1 MSNLMQRHQF
11 EKERHRKLIDKR
23 DKVDAIMH
31 TLREQNAD
39 EEQIKEVE
47 DILSPIEKEQ
57 IQKLDAAFR
66 KYKIMIF
73 CLIDFFIKLFFFFR
87 IELAQL
93 QLTETI
99 LLLEMYLSI
108 SNSTVPAQKKTGG
121 KAAAEKLLEAMSQR

>member
-11 EKERHRKLIDKR
+11 EKERHKKLIDKR
-23 DKVDAIMH
+23 DKVEAIIH
-31 TLREQNAD
+31 SLREQNAD

-47 DILSPIEKEQ
+47 DILIPVEKEQ

-66 KYKIMIF
+66 KYEIVN
-73 CLIDFFIKLFFFFR
+73 LFNEELLFLR

-108 SNSTVPAQKKTGG
+108 SNSVVPVQKKTGG
-121 KAAAEKLLEAMSQR
+121 RAAAEKLLETMSQR